1 MNFLY
6 IASLYGRDNKG
17 AQATW
22 REYVRKEFRNKIQR
36 TLNRLYTFRTLQ
48 PREGMDCYGFIHEN
62 FHLLNGKIYRPKTDS
77 NYLVLALM
85 KDEELEIWEQLHIKT
100 GNVKKEVSNNKEL
113 LDSLQ
118 SHFYISSPFE
128 LETDFHV
135 DPIDNIGSLEE
146 LPKREVKNVLTGVVR
161 KSDKDFSIFIEH
173 QAGIY
178 TMQKIPSINIM
189 DVEYFLPMVGGSIDG
204 YYKVEKLYFSTYK
217 ENGIDY
223 PCLKLKL
230 GEHVTIGKEWVN
242 IYKIMRPGE
251 IISTNDVLRMYE
263 SEK

>member
-1 MNFLY
+1 
-6 IASLYGRDNKG
+6 
-17 AQATW
+17 
-22 REYVRKEFRNKIQR
+22 
-36 TLNRLYTFRTLQ
+36 
-48 PREGMDCYGFIHEN
+48 
-62 FHLLNGKIYRPKTDS
+62 
-77 NYLVLALM
+77 M

-100 GNVKKEVSNNKEL
+100 GNVKKEVSKNKDL

-173 QAGIY
+173 QASIY
-178 TMQKIPSINIM
+178 TMQKIPSVNLM
-189 DVEYFLPMVGGSIDG
+189 DVEYFLPMVGGCIDG

-251 IISTNDVLRMYE
+251 IISTNDVLQMYE